1 MHWNQWNETIWGFSC
16 LQNYWQ
22 ILKHSTLLATYPFT
36 KHTALYFWRVDWQT
50 FINRMNLGGFFLYMC
65 ETWLKIF
72 DFSKKKFFFYFYLKL
87 TKQKEKNFHHLKF
100 EKYVC
105 TYDSPFCNPLAQLL
119 LRDITIVKKEM
130 KCFAL

>member
-1 MHWNQWNETIWGFSC
+1 MAKFWYVVWDMA
-16 LQNYWQ
+16 QN
-22 ILKHSTLLATYPFT
+22 
-36 KHTALYFWRVDWQT
+36 FW
-50 FINRMNLGGFFLYMC
+50 FF
-65 ETWLKIF
+65 EKKI
-72 DFSKKKFFFYFYLKL
+72 FYFYLKQ

-105 TYDSPFCNPLAQLL
+105 RYDSPFCNPLAQLL